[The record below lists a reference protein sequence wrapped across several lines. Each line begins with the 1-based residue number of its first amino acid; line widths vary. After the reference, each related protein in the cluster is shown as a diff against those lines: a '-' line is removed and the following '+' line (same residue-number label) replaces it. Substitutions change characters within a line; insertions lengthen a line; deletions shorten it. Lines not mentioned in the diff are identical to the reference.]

1 LTGEEF
7 KSALATVDMVPKS
20 QGMCVECVTDCDC
33 SVNEFCGYDFDDSYD
48 KDTKEW
54 TYTYKVTI
62 PAGITSAN
70 TGGGMP
76 AGLKKEVE
84 LYAKQVE
91 GLPIKSK
98 CKKYS
103 TSHLKGTPKVCDA
116 NMDLSAF
123 GKMVEQS
130 LLSGPDDMLSTCAFV
145 DSGRGSMTTV
155 KRTPQ
160 TWPKDAQGVWSVMHS
175 KLNNHVSLLLSLLWF
190 AASSAALQ
198 PSPYVAISTPNPLCA
213 YLRADRFCGRLLS
226 FGPKFFETKFIGQVP
241 DTSLIKNAEFQMSA
255 EMSTGNFYDDL
266 ARCVPVSLM
275 LCFPCSFC

>member
-1 LTGEEF
+1 MTGEEF
-7 KSALATVDMVPKS
+7 KSTLATMNMVPKS

-48 KDTKEW
+48 KDTNKW

-116 NMDLSAF
+116 NMDVSAF

-145 DSGRGSMTTV
+145 DASRGFTTTV
-155 KRTPQ
+155 QRTPQ
-160 TWPKDAQGVWSVMHS
+160 VWPKDAQGV
-175 KLNNHVSLLLSLLWF
+175 
-190 AASSAALQ
+190 
-198 PSPYVAISTPNPLCA
+198 
-213 YLRADRFCGRLLS
+213 S
-226 FGPKFFETKFIGQVP
+226 FQI
-241 DTSLIKNAEFQMSA
+241 A
-255 EMSTGNFYDDL
+255 
-266 ARCVPVSLM
+266 
-275 LCFPCSFC
+275 